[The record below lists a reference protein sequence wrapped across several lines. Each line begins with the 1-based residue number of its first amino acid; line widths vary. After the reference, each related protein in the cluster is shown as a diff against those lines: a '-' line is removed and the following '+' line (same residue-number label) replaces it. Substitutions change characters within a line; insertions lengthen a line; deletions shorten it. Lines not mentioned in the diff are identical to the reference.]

1 MLYIERNE
9 QGEIIAVKR
18 DAGELEKETA
28 AASGSDILEFLSANA
43 SKDSMLELLAMM
55 DSGIVRIVEDL
66 IDVLIKKNLIMFS
79 ELPHEAQE
87 KIFYRK
93 QIRQRIKNETIIVDD
108 EDVL

>member
-18 DAGELEKETA
+18 DGNEPSKES
-28 AASGSDILEFLSANA
+28 AASGSDILEFLALNA
-43 SKDSMLELLAMM
+43 SKDSMLELLATM
-55 DSGIVRIVEDL
+55 DSGIIRIVEDL
-66 IDVLIKKNLIMFS
+66 IDVLIKKNVIMFS

-93 QIRQRIKNETIIVDD
+93 QIRQRIKNQTIIVDD